1 MIAFWER
8 FTVRSVNAPRVG
20 VPGLIVRRLKSETDL
35 YCVVAACTYRMTVLP
50 TVLRVTVRPF
60 AVAMRWSVI
69 TTDHAPRDFET
80 GGVKVMVA
88 LSIVVTTGAGRVEI
102 EFKVA
107 WALLINPT
115 STEAN
120 KIAMRKSAI
129 TLIFIR

>member
-1 MIAFWER
+1 M
-8 FTVRSVNAPRVG
+8 
-20 VPGLIVRRLKSETDL
+20 
-35 YCVVAACTYRMTVLP
+35 LP

-69 TTDHAPRDFET
+69 STDHAPGDFET
-80 GGVKVMVA
+80 GGVNVIVPLSMVV
-88 LSIVVTTGAGRVEI
+88 ITGAGREEI

-129 TLIFIR
+129 ALIFIRSL